1 MENIAIIFNP
11 NAGQNRKKFLNRV
24 LTLLGQN
31 NIAKMEQIENI
42 ETNSLSIFPDYE
54 EAIHLDSDYYGQWP
68 LTISVSNKAIKLIV
82 PFF

>member
-1 MENIAIIFNP
+1 MLKKKGILALFIFFLAI
-11 NAGQNRKKFLNRV
+11 L
-24 LTLLGQN
+24 QN

-54 EAIHLDSDYYGQWP
+54 EAIHLDGDYYGQWP
-68 LTISVSNKAIKLIV
+68 LNISVSNKVIKLIV

>member
-1 MENIAIIFNP
+1 MENIAIIYNP

-31 NIAKMEQIENI
+31 NIAKIEQIENI

-54 EAIHLDSDYYGQWP
+54 EAIHLDGDYYGQWP
-68 LTISVSNKAIKLIV
+68 LTISVSNKAIKLIE

>member
-1 MENIAIIFNP
+1 MLKKKGILALFKFFLAI
-11 NAGQNRKKFLNRV
+11 L
-24 LTLLGQN
+24 QN

-54 EAIHLDSDYYGQWP
+54 EAIHLDGDYYGQWP
-68 LTISVSNKAIKLIV
+68 LSISVFNNAIKLIV